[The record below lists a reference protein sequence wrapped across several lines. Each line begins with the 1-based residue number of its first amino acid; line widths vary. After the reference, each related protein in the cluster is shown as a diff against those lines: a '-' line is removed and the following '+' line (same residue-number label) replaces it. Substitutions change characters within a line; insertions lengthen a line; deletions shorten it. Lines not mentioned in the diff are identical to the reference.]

1 MKNKMTALA
10 LAGAMAMSGCQTS
23 QQTGTL
29 AGGAIGAGTGALIGS
44 AVSGGR
50 CGRRHRRGRD
60 RRRHG
65 RPDRQHRES
74 SAPSLRAMGFRP
86 KWQPRL
92 RSLLPLT
99 VKVGPPSRPDGRS
112 LALALAAIEIAN
124 GSRTKERSCRSP
136 ACAVPSH
143 QLGDFEHE
151 PTLGSEADASESV
164 TEATASP
171 QLVKH
176 PGEQRPALSRF
187 ACNHESDFAPIPR

>member
-44 AVSGGR
+44 AVSGGSAGGAIAGAVR
-50 CGRRHRRGRD
+50 
-60 RRRHG
+60 